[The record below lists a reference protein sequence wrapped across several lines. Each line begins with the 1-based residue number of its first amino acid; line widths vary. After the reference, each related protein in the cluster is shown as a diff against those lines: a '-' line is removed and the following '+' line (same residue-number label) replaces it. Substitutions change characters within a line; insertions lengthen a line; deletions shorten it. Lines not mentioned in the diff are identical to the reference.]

1 MNDKQPHVLMI
12 GGRDFQMS
20 CLPELGVA
28 FTLFQLKEGITEF
41 QRKMAAEHVVIDYT
55 SIEPATQKALQIHA
69 ERPFGAVF
77 SFTEFGLLPA
87 ASIADTLKIKSNCS
101 LGAVLCT
108 RNKLR
113 MREMLVEREFK
124 SIPYARVSDVEEL
137 ADFLGKHPRGIIL
150 KPIDGVGSQ
159 GVFLIKEPSD
169 SEAAFKH
176 ATKFGEQGLLAEE
189 YIGGAEFSIESLS
202 KSGRHEILA
211 ITEKIT
217 SGAPHFIEFGHNQ
230 PAVLGEYEQSLIHRA
245 TVSLLEQVGHQTGP
259 CHTEV
264 KLYEGQVY
272 IIETQTRTGGD
283 NIWDMTRITTG
294 ADLYE
299 ETVAHVL
306 DMEVSPRRS
315 TAAAAAVRF
324 FKPPIG
330 KLVRLHGVEQATSIQ
345 GVHEL
350 VIKVKER
357 EQIKEAISSTTRAGY
372 AVTTGQTLESAIEV
386 SRQVMDTIVFS
397 VENESET

>member
-20 CLPELGVA
+20 CLPELRVS
-28 FTLFQLKEGITEF
+28 FILFQLEDSINEF
-41 QRKMAAEHVVIDYT
+41 QKNVAAELVIIDYT
-55 SIEPATQKALQIHA
+55 AIEAATQKALQIHA
-69 ERPFGAVF
+69 ERPFDAVF

-87 ASIADTLKIKSNCS
+87 ASIADTLKVATNCS
-101 LGAVLCT
+101 LEAVLCT

-113 MREMLVEREFK
+113 MREMLVERDFK
-124 SIPYARVSDVEEL
+124 SIPYARVSSVEEL
-137 ADFLGKHPRGIIL
+137 AVFLEKYPRGIIL

-159 GVFLIKEPSD
+159 GVFLIKERSEI
-169 SEAAFKH
+169 EAAFKH
-176 ATKFGEQGLLAEE
+176 ATKFGAQGLLAEE
-189 YIGGAEFSIESLS
+189 YVGGAEYSIESLS

-217 SGAPHFIEFGHNQ
+217 SGAPHFVEFGHNQ
-230 PAVLGEYEQSLIHRA
+230 PAVLGASEQSLIHRA
-245 TVSLLEQVGHQTGP
+245 TVSLIEQVGHQTGP
-259 CHTEV
+259 CHSEV

-294 ADLYE
+294 ADLYK

-306 DMEVSPRRS
+306 GMETLPRRS
-315 TAAAAAVRF
+315 TAATAAVRF
-324 FKPPIG
+324 FKPPAG
-330 KLVRLHGVEQATSIQ
+330 KLARLHGVKEAASLP

-350 VIKVKER
+350 VIKVKEG
-357 EQIKEAISSTTRAGY
+357 EQVKEAISSPTRAGY
-372 AVTTGQTLESAIEV
+372 VVTTGPTLESAIAV
-386 SRQVMDTIVFS
+386 SRQVMDMVVFS
-397 VENESET
+397 VENGSEA